1 MISLNK
7 HVLIS
12 RLNKLSCFENNP
24 SVAVAVSGGPDSMAL
39 VYIVNHWVKNNNGKL
54 SALIFDHGLRENSNE
69 EANEV
74 KIFLKELKIKSHII
88 KAKKNNLI
96 KRNMAQARI
105 NRFNGLIN
113 FCLKNNILHL
123 FLGHHF
129 DDNLETYLMR
139 KINGSNLEGLGSM
152 NILLCMERIQII
164 RPLIETNKRSI
175 INFNKKNKIKFIN
188 DPSNEDYNY
197 TRVQIR
203 NFLQNKNYK
212 KLAKLDFL
220 KIKNQ
225 IPEYKK
231 MIWELFI
238 KNITKINNNK
248 VEINFNRFIKS
259 DNLIIEK
266 HILIL
271 LKFFSNKNY
280 QTKSQKIKIL
290 IEIMKKP
297 EFKFFNLSGINIKKY
312 EDILIFSQ
320 K

>member
-1 MISLNK
+1 
-7 HVLIS
+7 
-12 RLNKLSCFENNP
+12 
-24 SVAVAVSGGPDSMAL
+24 
-39 VYIVNHWVKNNNGKL
+39 
-54 SALIFDHGLRENSNE
+54 
-69 EANEV
+69 
-74 KIFLKELKIKSHII
+74 
-88 KAKKNNLI
+88 
-96 KRNMAQARI
+96 MAQARI

-152 NILLCMERIQII
+152 NILLSMERIQII
-164 RPLIETNKRSI
+164 RPLIETNKSSI

-188 DPSNEDYNY
+188 DPSNEDCSY
-197 TRVQIR
+197 TRVKIR

-212 KLAKLDFL
+212 KLARLDFL

-225 IPEYKK
+225 IPSYKK
-231 MIWELFI
+231 MIWELLI
-238 KNITKINNNK
+238 KNITKININK

-280 QTKSQKIKIL
+280 QIKSQKIKFL
-290 IEIMKKP
+290 LK
-297 EFKFFNLSGINIKKY
+297 
-312 EDILIFSQ
+312 
-320 K
+320 

>member
-1 MISLNK
+1 MSLNK

-39 VYIVNHWVKNNNGKL
+39 VYIVNKWVKNKNGKL
-54 SALIFDHGLRENSNE
+54 LALIFDHRLRNNSNE

-74 KIFLKELKIKSHII
+74 KIFLKELQIKSHII
-88 KAKKNNLI
+88 KAKTNNLA

-105 NRFNGLIN
+105 NRFNGLTN

-123 FLGHHF
+123 FLGHHY

-152 NILLCMERIQII
+152 GNLLCMNRVQII
-164 RPLIETNKRSI
+164 RPLIETNKSSI
-175 INFNKKNKIKFIN
+175 LNFNKKHNIKFIK
-188 DPSNEDYNY
+188 DPSNEDNSY
-197 TRVQIR
+197 TRVKIR
-203 NFLQNKNYK
+203 KFLLNKSYK
-212 KLAKLDFL
+212 KLVKLDFL
-220 KIKNQ
+220 RIKNQ
-225 IPEYKK
+225 IPNYKK

-238 KNITKINNNK
+238 QTIIKIHKNRIEVNYNQ
-248 VEINFNRFIKS
+248 FIKN

-271 LKFFSNKNY
+271 LKFFSHKNF
-280 QTKSQKIKIL
+280 QTKSAKIKFL

-297 EFKFFNLSGINIKKY
+297 EFKLFNLSGINIKKY
-312 EDILIFSQ
+312 RDILTFSQ

>member
-1 MISLNK
+1 MPLNTNVIISK
-7 HVLIS
+7 I
-12 RLNKLSCFENNP
+12 NKLSCFENNP
-24 SVAVAVSGGPDSMAL
+24 NVAVGVSGGPDSMAL
-39 VYIVNHWVKNNNGKL
+39 VYLVNNWVKNKNGKL
-54 SALIFDHGLRENSNE
+54 SALIFDHCLRENSKE
-69 EANEV
+69 EAKEV
-74 KIFLKELKIKSHII
+74 KIFLNEQKIKSYII

-123 FLGHHF
+123 FLGHHY

-152 NILLCMERIQII
+152 SNLLCMERIQII
-164 RPLIETNKRSI
+164 RPLIEINKISI
-175 INFNKKNKIKFIN
+175 LNFNKKHNIKFIK
-188 DPSNEDYNY
+188 DPSNEDHNY
-197 TRVQIR
+197 TRVKIR
-203 NFLQNKNYK
+203 NFLQNKSYK
-212 KLAKLDFL
+212 KLAKFDFIR
-220 KIKNQ
+220 IKNQ
-225 IPEYKK
+225 IPNYKK

-238 KNITKINNNK
+238 KTIIKIHNNK
-248 VEINFNRFIKS
+248 VEINFNKFINS

-280 QTKSQKIKIL
+280 QTKSAKIKLL

-297 EFKFFNLSGINIKKY
+297 EFKFFNLRGINIKKY
-312 EDILIFSQ
+312 GEILIFSQ